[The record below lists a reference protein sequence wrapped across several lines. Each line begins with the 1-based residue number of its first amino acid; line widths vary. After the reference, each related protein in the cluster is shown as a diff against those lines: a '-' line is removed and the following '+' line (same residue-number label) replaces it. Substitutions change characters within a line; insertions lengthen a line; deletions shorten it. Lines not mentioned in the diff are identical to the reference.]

1 MTERQLKRATLEK
14 RLERLEER
22 LYQEKL
28 RLHKVID
35 GFGWGRGM
43 RCTKCTPSFRRQTE
57 LEEKI
62 KEVKRLLAL
71 NNS

>member
-1 MTERQLKRATLEK
+1 MAERQLKRATLEK

-35 GFGWGRGM
+35 GLGWGRGM
-43 RCTKCTPSFRRQTE
+43 
-57 LEEKI
+57 
-62 KEVKRLLAL
+62 
-71 NNS
+71 